1 MSTIQFTYEGAVFDI
16 EYEVSRL
23 DEPTETWVGIWSIK
37 HQGVEFLDILSKD
50 LLMWMEEQLSAQLLR
65 D

>member
-1 MSTIQFTYEGAVFDI
+1 MNETQFTYEGAVFDI
-16 EYEVSRL
+16 EYDINRL
-23 DEPTETWVGIWSIK
+23 DEPTETWTSIWSIK

-50 LLMWMEEQLSAQLLR
+50 LLKWIEEQLNKTLE